1 MYLVKRVMVPET
13 RWHITFLSEEAEWAG
28 AFMLCFPAL
37 PLDLLSP
44 TETAVRFIEGNTAAV
59 VSEGKSPIQSRALNS
74 VSFSLSLFFSGHE
87 GSWSP
92 QSGIE
97 AMRPALGAQSLK
109 HWTTREVPFSLFET
123 LSSHTSPLC
132 CWHQQEMFLLTR
144 KCGIGWGQMLTLS
157 HSTCRSC
164 LPPLCPLAVSQPL
177 ITPSWGQVYSLGGG

>member
-1 MYLVKRVMVPET
+1 
-13 RWHITFLSEEAEWAG
+13 
-28 AFMLCFPAL
+28 MLCFPAL

-109 HWTTREVPFSLFET
+109 H
-123 LSSHTSPLC
+123 
-132 CWHQQEMFLLTR
+132 
-144 KCGIGWGQMLTLS
+144 
-157 HSTCRSC
+157 
-164 LPPLCPLAVSQPL
+164 
-177 ITPSWGQVYSLGGG
+177 